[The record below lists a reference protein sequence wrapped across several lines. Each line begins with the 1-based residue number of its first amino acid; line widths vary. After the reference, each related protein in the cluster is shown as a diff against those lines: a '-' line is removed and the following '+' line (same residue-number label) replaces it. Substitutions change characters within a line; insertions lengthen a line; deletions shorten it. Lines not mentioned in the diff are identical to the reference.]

1 MAERPPAWTARRPA
15 TTVLSTARISAPS
28 ARDRDPSWQPGD
40 PWPPQFRGAV
50 KISVEAAAALQGF
63 RPGYPWQGSRTRC
76 FLQIG
81 NAVCPPLAR
90 LVVASAARHSHGG
103 DGEEGSGR

>member
-1 MAERPPAWTARRPA
+1 MADRRPDWTRRRPA
-15 TTVLSTARISAPS
+15 TTVLSTSRVSAPS
-28 ARDRDPSWQPGD
+28 ARDRDPDWKPGD
-40 PWPPQFRGAV
+40 KWPSQFKNAV
-50 KISVEAAAALQGF
+50 RISVEEAALLQGF

-90 LVVASAARHSHGG
+90 LVVEAATRASLGHEG
-103 DGEEGSGR
+103 DRL

>member
-1 MAERPPAWTARRPA
+1 MADRRPDWTRRRPA
-15 TTVLSTARISAPS
+15 TTVLSTSRVSAPS
-28 ARDRDPSWQPGD
+28 ARDRDPDWKPGD
-40 PWPPQFRGAV
+40 KWPSQFKNAV
-50 KISVEAAAALQGF
+50 RISVEEAALLQGF

-90 LVVASAARHSHGG
+90 LVVGVAAGASLGHEG
-103 DGEEGSGR
+103 DGL